1 MDVSLDFLS
10 TSEAAEQLGVTAR
23 RVRALVAQ
31 GDLDAVQAGRT
42 LLIQPESVAR
52 HQARGRAATRPLSP
66 RMSWAALLSDVGTTD
81 IEPVSKAFVLSSSE
95 HGRLVNLHRRPSA
108 DWAWL
113 ARRRATTQRFAVR
126 SAYVVDV
133 LSAEHVLTSGISAL
147 DHYNVDLTRRTDRAE
162 VYVVPSTLAALAG
175 EFALRADATGNLI
188 VHLLPVINAVTQLL
202 EGRTTMPSATVAVDL
217 LEAGEPRARRA
228 GLDLLD
234 QLLDRH
240 RL

>member
-1 MDVSLDFLS
+1 VGVGLNLLL

-31 GDLDAVQAGRT
+31 GDLDALRAGRT

-52 HQARGRAATRPLSP
+52 YQASGRAATRPLSP
-66 RMSWAALLSDVGTTD
+66 RMSWAALLSDVGTAD
-81 IEPVSKAFVLSSSE
+81 VERVSKAFRLSSSE
-95 HGRLVNLHRRPSA
+95 RGRLVKLHRRPST
-108 DWAWL
+108 DWTWL

-133 LSAEHVLTSGISAL
+133 LSTEHVLTSGISAL
-147 DHYNVDLTRRTDRAE
+147 GHYDVDLTPRADSAE
-162 VYVVPSTLAALAG
+162 VYVLPSTLEAIAG
-175 EFALRADATGNLI
+175 EFALRADATGNII
-188 VHLLPVINAVTQLL
+188 VHVLPAITAVTQLL

-217 LEAGEPRARRA
+217 LEAGESRARRA

-240 RL
+240 R